1 MTDSR
6 YVKRTVVRHRLQ
18 SRSLD
23 EERGIIVYL
32 PPGYEEDKTYPAIYC
47 QDGEQFFNFGRIAT
61 QANRLILDGQIISS
75 IIVGVEVNLNT
86 RSAEYR
92 SDGQR
97 FPAYCAF
104 FAEELVPY
112 IGNLY
117 PVPDDPAQRILAG
130 DSLGG
135 SVSLHLALNHPRLFQ
150 KVISLSGAF
159 YEPVRRRIEEERD
172 LSWLEMFMVVGLQE
186 TEVLTDHGA
195 YDFLAMNRQARDL
208 LKQRNAKVAYTEK
221 EGKHIWG
228 FWQKE
233 LPHALIH
240 FLGKENGGA

>member
-6 YVKRTVVRHRLQ
+6 YVKRTIVRHRLK
-18 SRSLD
+18 SRPLK

-32 PPGYEEDKTYPAIYC
+32 PPEYADDKTYPVIYC

-61 QANRLILDGQIISS
+61 QANRLILDNQIIPS

-92 SDGQR
+92 SNGPR

-117 PVPDDPAQRILAG
+117 PDPNDPSKRILAG

-135 SVSLHLALNHPRLFQ
+135 AVSLHLALDHPHLFQ
-150 KVISLSGAF
+150 HVISLSGAF
-159 YEPVRRRIEEERD
+159 YEPVRKRIEQEHD

-186 TEVLTDHGA
+186 TGVVTDHGT
-195 YDFLAMNRQARDL
+195 YDFLRMNRQTREL
-208 LKQRNAKVAYTEK
+208 LKQRNAKVAYREK
-221 EGKHIWG
+221 EGTHIWG

-240 FLGKENGGA
+240 FLGNDS